1 MVTATRNYYLV
12 LFIGVRGKTGK
23 EMAPK
28 PGADRH
34 PVLGQKIDVFG
45 SGVTGGKDRSKIR
58 YPMADLRPHAL
69 RGGAAPQ
76 PHC

>member
-28 PGADRH
+28 PGAIGQ

-45 SGVTGGKDRSKIR
+45 SGATGGKNRSKVG
-58 YPMADLRPHAL
+58 YPMADLCPHAL